1 MDDDRAIG
9 VPLDVVIPAMK
20 IAFVFPYKGTNRE
33 QGVLRVMRHLCETRG
48 LIYEEIHQKE
58 PLEICVA
65 IKQAFARTCTYIN
78 TDSEKD
84 LAIIRERYLSWKAL
98 NK

>member
-1 MDDDRAIG
+1 M
-9 VPLDVVIPAMK
+9 DVVIPAMK

-65 IKQAFARTCTYIN
+65 IKQAFSKARIYIN
-78 TDSEKD
+78 TDSERD
-84 LAIIRERYLSWKAL
+84 LAVIWERYLSWKT